1 MEWAFTPKDVEN
13 GKVEYSLSQFR
24 EDLKKE
30 ITAQYEV
37 GGGDA
42 DPLFRLVY
50 DVCYWLATES
60 TLENLITFYG
70 GSMMDINMLEI
81 IAEQNMDNIEML
93 NAIIKHNY
101 VAGIDAGLTQ
111 AEALKLLVSK

>member
-1 MEWAFTPKDVEN
+1 MEWAFTPKDILD
-13 GKVEYSLSQFR
+13 GKVEYSLGQFR

-30 ITAQYEV
+30 ISAQHET

-42 DPLFRLVY
+42 ELQFRLVY

-70 GSMMDINMLEI
+70 GSMMDMNMLEI
-81 IAEQNMDNIEML
+81 IAEQNQEKIEML
-93 NAIIKHNY
+93 KAIIKHNY
-101 VAGIDAGLTQ
+101 AAGVDAGLTQ
-111 AEALKLLVSK
+111 AEALKLLVNK

>member
-1 MEWAFTPKDVEN
+1 MEWDFTPKDVKN

-30 ITAQYEV
+30 ISAQHEV

-42 DPLFRLVY
+42 ELLFRLVY

-60 TLENLITFYG
+60 TLENLIEFYG
-70 GSMMDINMLEI
+70 GSMMDIKMLEI
-81 IAEQNMDNIEML
+81 IAEQNQDKIEML
-93 NAIIKHNY
+93 KAVIKRNY
-101 VAGIDAGLTQ
+101 DSGIDAGLTQ